1 MDAGSLVF
9 IPITPELWNFSKPV
23 DFDRVK
29 GGVAFKVIKTVSV
42 MCELAV
48 VVKAA
53 RVERSWAGDDD
64 NLIDFVIMEEDNIS
78 VAGTPISKLVPLLL
92 PAAVSFDD
100 NNESGE
106 CTSSVLSNNT
116 GDVSL
121 IPGDRISGIAVV
133 CCDSVCCD
141 SDVIRLDNLKSV
153 DSNFISVEVD
163 FLISIVS
170 NEWKDDTALY
180 VVVEGAMM
188 VSTPDDKI
196 SGMALVC
203 CGSVLCEVVILL
215 DNL

>member
-1 MDAGSLVF
+1 MDTGSLVF
-9 IPITPELWNFSKPV
+9 IPITPGLWNFSKPV

-133 CCDSVCCD
+133 CCDSVLYE
-141 SDVIRLDNLKSV
+141 DVICPDNL
-153 DSNFISVEVD
+153 
-163 FLISIVS
+163 
-170 NEWKDDTALY
+170 
-180 VVVEGAMM
+180 
-188 VSTPDDKI
+188 
-196 SGMALVC
+196 
-203 CGSVLCEVVILL
+203 
-215 DNL
+215 